1 MEEFKREL
9 KERVIKYG
17 AIALLEDEVF
27 DKYVDYTDS
36 DSVAR
41 AIEISREVIEE
52 LKSENKLKFK

>member
-1 MEEFKREL
+1 MKEFKREL
-9 KERVIKYG
+9 KERVIEYG

-41 AIEISREVIEE
+41 AIEISKEVIQE